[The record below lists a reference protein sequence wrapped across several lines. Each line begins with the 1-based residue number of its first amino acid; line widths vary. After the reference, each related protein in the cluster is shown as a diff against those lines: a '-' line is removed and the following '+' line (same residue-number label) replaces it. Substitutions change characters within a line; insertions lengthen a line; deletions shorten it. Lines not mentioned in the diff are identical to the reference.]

1 MNKGHKS
8 LHFLKSW
15 VGLTFSLQFTWDSLC
30 PCIYHFLK
38 IIGEFHTGI
47 YVLENFI
54 HTYMYFDQVHP
65 LIPYIQFL
73 PAPAFPFRCICLEL
87 PVCAWVWDYPLE
99 HGQPLGGCILSLSQQ
114 PSVPRSSSA
123 GVGLHL
129 LLPKSVPGI
138 LTGLVQVLSGAM
150 SSCMQHCDV
159 QQILLW
165 YRHPFPLALQ
175 SILDFFQEEP
185 WALKEGL
192 CTLTG
197 WKSLH
202 CKKMLLW
209 EGWQMHWSM
218 STDRTGAVYYCLA
231 EW

>member
-1 MNKGHKS
+1 MNKGHQS

-38 IIGEFHTGI
+38 IIGEFHTCI

-54 HTYMYFDQVHP
+54 HAYMYFDQVHP

-99 HGQPLGGCILSLSQQ
+99 HGQPLGGCILSLFQQ

-129 LLPKSVPGI
+129 LLPNLCRGFWLAWSRFC
-138 LTGLVQVLSGAM
+138 QVLWVHVCSTVMFSKYCFATDIHFLWLCNPSLT
-150 SSCMQHCDV
+150 SSKKS
-159 QQILLW
+159 
-165 YRHPFPLALQ
+165 P
-175 SILDFFQEEP
+175 EP
-185 WALKEGL
+185 WKRGCAHWLVGSL
-192 CTLTG
+192 CTV
-197 WKSLH
+197 
-202 CKKMLLW
+202 KKMLLW

-218 STDRTGAVYYCLA
+218 STDRTGAVYCCLA